1 MKIIHLS
8 DPHISPDKLFEHD
21 AKERFSLA
29 LQHICNNHLD
39 SKLFVISGDL
49 THDGDNESY
58 NKLKEILL
66 NSKIPKHLFPKLL
79 MGNHDDREQFK
90 QIFTKIPL
98 DENGFVQYFEDIEDK
113 RFIFLDTNFRSFFVA
128 YVIWIR
134 KSGFS
139 KIQRSGSVFF
149 LSCLE
154 IK

>member
-58 NKLKEILL
+58 NKLNEILL
-66 NSKIPKHLFPKLL
+66 NSKLPTHLFPKLL

-90 QIFTKIPL
+90 QIFT
-98 DENGFVQYFEDIEDK
+98 
-113 RFIFLDTNFRSFFVA
+113 
-128 YVIWIR
+128 
-134 KSGFS
+134 
-139 KIQRSGSVFF
+139 
-149 LSCLE
+149 
-154 IK
+154 